1 MMKELQSA
9 KIAQLGETLIATG
22 YLRLDKQ
29 ATVLGLSRSTTW
41 TITRAQHKS
50 TGLSAAVIKR
60 MLAQPQLPA
69 LLRVKIAEYIDQKST
84 GVYGHNPAQIRRFV
98 AQIKAPVLDPHR
110 GGTSE
115 EPTMQAVTTIV
126 LGIAKSGTID

>member
-1 MMKELQSA
+1 MKAKELQTA
-9 KIAQLGETLIATG
+9 KIAEIGKTLIATG
-22 YLRLDKQ
+22 YLRLDMQ

-69 LLRVKIAEYIDQKST
+69 LLRIKIAEYIDQKSA
-84 GVYGHNPAQIRRFV
+84 GVYGHNPTQMRRFV
-98 AQIKAPVLDPHR
+98 AQIK
-110 GGTSE
+110 
-115 EPTMQAVTTIV
+115 
-126 LGIAKSGTID
+126 SGPRSASWRESPGS

>member
-1 MMKELQSA
+1 MTAKELQLA
-9 KIAQLGETLIATG
+9 KIAELGETLIATG

-41 TITRAQHKS
+41 TITRAQHKN

-69 LLRVKIAEYIDQKST
+69 LLRVKIAEYIDQKSA
-84 GVYGHNPAQIRRFV
+84 GVYGHNPAQMRRFV
-98 AQIKAPVLDPHR
+98 AHIRSSRPRSAWRPGLP
-110 GGTSE
+110 GS
-115 EPTMQAVTTIV
+115 
-126 LGIAKSGTID
+126 